1 MPPPRNGVPVRPAKL
16 ASLAVA
22 EQAAEH
28 LADRQH
34 CRLQA
39 EADDLGEWIIRSARS
54 GCGTVA
60 TRSRVPS
67 TEKKAWI
74 AGQSPGHGD
83 RRSCRDRE
91 KRPTPLNQKAVGQ
104 ARPWRL
110 SEACVCV

>member
-28 LADRQH
+28 LADQQR

-54 GCGTVA
+54 GCGAVA

-67 TEKKAWI
+67 TEKKGVDG
-74 AGQSPGHGD
+74 GQSPATGIVGCVGIARNDQHGSARKRWVKPGHG
-83 RRSCRDRE
+83 
-91 KRPTPLNQKAVGQ
+91 G
-104 ARPWRL
+104 
-110 SEACVCV
+110 